1 MPKRRNV
8 LNKRSN
14 FLGIDT
20 CCSWDESQVVVLP
33 APLEETTSYMK
44 GTARGPA
51 ALIQASHQVEFFDD
65 ELKTETFRKGIA
77 TLPALRFQGKSP
89 KASVRLVE
97 DRISEIL
104 QGEKKPLLIGGE
116 HTVSIGAIQACRRMH
131 PDLSV
136 LHLDAHTDL
145 RDTYEG
151 SPYNHACVMARIIDT
166 CPFVSVGIRSLSVEE
181 YDRIENDKLQVYDI
195 HRMRAD
201 IHWMQKSLEGIGDTV
216 YVTLDMDALDPSI
229 MPSVGTPE
237 PGGLGWRECLDY
249 LMRVFQEKR
258 VVGLDVVELSPR
270 KGTEHGVF
278 TAAKLTYRLIGY
290 WLHKNGQ

>member
-1 MPKRRNV
+1 MPKPRHV
-8 LNKRSN
+8 LNARAN
-14 FLGIDT
+14 FLGIDS
-20 CCSWDESQVVVLP
+20 CCGWEESQVVVLP

-44 GTARGPA
+44 GTLHGPA

-77 TLPALRFQGKSP
+77 TLPALRFQGKSA
-89 KASVRLVE
+89 KASIRLIE
-97 DRISEIL
+97 DRVSEIL
-104 QGEKKPLLIGGE
+104 QNGKKPLLIGGE

-151 SPYNHACVMARIIDT
+151 SPYNHACVMARVMDS

-181 YDRIENDKLQVYDI
+181 FNRIHADGLQVFDI
-195 HRMRAD
+195 HTMRTD
-201 IHWMQKSLEGIGDTV
+201 THWMQKSMDGLGDTV
-216 YVTLDMDALDPSI
+216 YVTLDLDALDPAI
-229 MPSVGTPE
+229 LPSVGTPE
-237 PGGLGWRECLDY
+237 PGGMGWRECLDF
-249 LMRVFQEKR
+249 LKHVFQEKR

-278 TAAKLTYRLIGY
+278 AAAKLTYRLIGY
-290 WLHKNGQ
+290 WLHRNEQ